1 MERRWEA
8 GGRTVHGELVAL
20 ARLDGAL
27 LGLELDAC
35 FEVHSRNLT
44 RRGGQIPVVSARS
57 RDRTK
62 RRSGG
67 SERTNLELVRL
78 GLVRSGDD
86 GDAEGKHGGGEREEL
101 HGE

>member
-1 MERRWEA
+1 M
-8 GGRTVHGELVAL
+8 HGKLVAL
-20 ARLDGAL
+20 SRLDGAL

-35 FEVHSRNLT
+35 FEVRST
-44 RRGGQIPVVSARS
+44 SWTVGRGEAVRFLLYSARS
-57 RDRTK
+57 RDRTE
-62 RRSGG
+62 RRAGG

-78 GLVRSGDD
+78 GLVRGGDD